1 MLFTSPLP
9 IALLSR
15 SWATGRSPSGDAPV
29 HAAESHHV
37 DAPDS
42 VMELGS
48 LIARCFPNNLRA
60 ITGMQHPS
68 VKKIGECWFA
78 LMAGRT
84 DGEAATAELREA
96 CRNVCNPSPP
106 QFTPEQTMRFQDL
119 IAHGRHG
126 SLPAKGG

>member
-15 SWATGRSPSGDAPV
+15 SWATGCSPSGDAPV
-29 HAAESHHV
+29 CAARSHHA
-37 DAPDS
+37 DAPDPI
-42 VMELGS
+42 VELGS
-48 LIARCFPNNLRA
+48 LIARCFPKNLRA

-68 VKKIGECWFA
+68 VKKVGECWFA

-84 DGEAATAELREA
+84 DGEAHTAELREA
-96 CRNVCNPSPP
+96 CRNTRNPGPP
-106 QFTPEQTMRFQDL
+106 QLTPEQTMRFQDL

>member
-29 HAAESHHV
+29 RAARSHHA
-37 DAPDS
+37 DAPDPI
-42 VMELGS
+42 VELGS
-48 LIARCFPNNLRA
+48 LIARCFPKNLRA
-60 ITGMQHPS
+60 ITGIQHPS

-78 LMAGRT
+78 LTAGRI
-84 DGEAATAELREA
+84 DGEAATAELRKA
-96 CRNVCNPSPP
+96 CRDARNPGPP
-106 QFTPEQTMRFQDL
+106 KFTPEQTMRFEDL
-119 IAHGRHG
+119 IAHGRHA